1 MLEINNPNDNKYTTN
16 ESYGQYDVMPA
27 SELMMLGVGQPSPN
41 ILKNANQFILSNIS
55 DHNILQY
62 GLKQGFSS
70 YRTLVKKLL
79 CDLSNTK
86 SDEINENNIYMTNGI
101 SQSVFMIASL
111 LRSKY
116 DTVYVEELTY
126 FIMINVFK
134 DLNYNIK
141 TFSINDINKLEQDL
155 QSHENGALIY
165 LIPFC
170 NNPTGKS
177 IYIDD
182 ILHLKHILP
191 TNCVCLSDE
200 TYQFLHFDN
209 THFNKCLALYSDNI
223 ISLGTFSKILAPGIR
238 LGWMYTNYQ
247 YNGEHFY
254 KYLDNTGF
262 MDSGGSVN
270 PVIAY
275 MITNNIKKNYE
286 NYIEFINIIK
296 EDLKSKQQIIYDA
309 LTFYNGYFEVIKPDG
324 GYFVFVKS
332 LLINSTRL
340 LELAKHCGLSFHIGN
355 KFSPNKNHDNWFRL
369 SVSYYSYYDFSKY
382 FLQRISNLM
391 KLINL
396 EVQNKYEVSI
406 FGYGRLGKQIENN
419 LAKPSSKYMKYNILT
434 RNYKQENIN
443 NIGDI
448 IIDVTSSDGTID
460 LIRYLTENK
469 LNRKI
474 IIGTTGHTKEQ
485 IDIIKEYSKK
495 NAIVYC
501 SNFSNGIQNLVKMIR
516 SLDKVWDNAHILDIH
531 HMHKKDSPS
540 GTAKLLAKE
549 LEKLNIATEIE
560 SERTGEVIG
569 THKITLKGE
578 NEELVLVHKAE
589 NRDIFANGCINLI
602 EKIKHKSSGFYDF
615 L

>member
-1 MLEINNPNDNKYTTN
+1 MDNKY
-16 ESYGQYDVMPA
+16 GQYTVSDA
-27 SELMMLGVGQPSPN
+27 SDTMMLGVGQPSPD
-41 ILKNANQFILSNIS
+41 ILKLAKNFILSNIS
-55 DHNILQY
+55 DFNVLQY

-79 CDLSNTK
+79 CDLSDTK
-86 SDEINENNIYMTNGI
+86 SEEIDENNIYMTNGI
-101 SQSVFMIASL
+101 SHAVFMIASL

-134 DLNYNIK
+134 DLNYKIK
-141 TFSINDINKLEQDL
+141 TFNINNINKLEQNL
-155 QSHENGALIY
+155 KAETNGALIY

-177 IYIDD
+177 IFIND

-191 TNCVCLSDE
+191 KNCVCISDE

-209 THFNKCLALYSDNI
+209 TRFNKCLALYSDNI
-223 ISLGTFSKILAPGIR
+223 ISLGTFSKILAPGVR

-270 PVIAY
+270 PIMAEL
-275 MITNNIKKNYE
+275 ITNNILSQYSE
-286 NYIEFINIIK
+286 YINFINMIKTDLEVKQKII
-296 EDLKSKQQIIYDA
+296 IDA
-309 LTFYNGYFEVIKPDG
+309 LTLYNDYYFEVIKPVG

-332 LLINSTRL
+332 LKLDSSRL
-340 LELAKHCGLSFHIGN
+340 LDLAKHCGLSFHIGN
-355 KFSPNKNHDNWFRL
+355 KFSPNKNHDDWFRL
-369 SVSYYSYYDFSKY
+369 SVSYYSYKDFTTY
-382 FLQRISNLM
+382 FLQRISNLI
-391 KLINL
+391 KLIDL
-396 EVQNKYEVSI
+396 EIQNKYEVSLY
-406 FGYGRLGKQIENN
+406 GTGRLGKLIENN
-419 LAKPSSKYMKYNILT
+419 LKENNKSLKNIIKYNILT
-434 RNYKQENIN
+434 RNYEQEDIK

-448 IIDVTSSDGTID
+448 IIDVTSPDGTVN
-460 LIRYLTENK
+460 LIKFLTKNK
-469 LNRKI
+469 LSRKI

-495 NAIVYC
+495 NAVVYC

-516 SLDKVWDNAHILDIH
+516 NLDKVWDNAHILDIH
-531 HMHKKDSPS
+531 HIHKKDSPS

-549 LEKLNIATEIE
+549 LEKMNIKTDIE
-560 SERTGEVIG
+560 SKREGEVIG
-569 THKITLKGE
+569 THIVTLRGK
-578 NEELVLVHKAE
+578 NEELILTHKAE

-602 EKIKHKSSGFYDF
+602 HKIKNVCSGFHDF